1 MVGLQRPKT
10 RIESVLLTEELFM
23 PADLDDLAS

>member
-10 RIESVLLTEELFM
+10 CIESVLPTEELFM
-23 PADLDDLAS
+23 PTDLDDLAS